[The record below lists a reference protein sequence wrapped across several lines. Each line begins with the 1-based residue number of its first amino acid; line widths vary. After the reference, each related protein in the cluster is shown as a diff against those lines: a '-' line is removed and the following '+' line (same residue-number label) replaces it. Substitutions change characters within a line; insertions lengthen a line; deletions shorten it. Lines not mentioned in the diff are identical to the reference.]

1 MGKRKESYRAYFRK
15 IKDIRESKDP
25 WERERKAGA
34 HFSKRKVAK
43 RKLYVSFF

>member
-1 MGKRKESYRAYFRK
+1 MEKEDGDYGKEEGNYEKGKRNL
-15 IKDIRESKDP
+15 